1 MGCSGTP
8 FFVPIGKP
16 NSGFRRNGRSKND
29 EIMKWLTIDYIKAH
43 SRIDYDCEDSLL
55 ELYGDAAEAT
65 VMNIIGRDYDEIV
78 EKFGTDTQEIPA
90 PLIQASLILVDTS
103 YQFRA
108 AISTQNIYNVPNTF
122 DFLVKPYMRY
132 GWKAEHQKP
141 EEDEA

>member
-1 MGCSGTP
+1 
-8 FFVPIGKP
+8 
-16 NSGFRRNGRSKND
+16 
-29 EIMKWLTIDYIKAH
+29 MKWLTIDYIKAH

-65 VMNIIGRDYDEIV
+65 VMNIIGRTYDEIV

-108 AISTQNIYNVPNTF
+108 AISTQNIYQVLIEGHAKSIAACKPLNADAAIHNLALCAACHASAKAGGKIVA
-122 DFLVKPYMRY
+122 VK
-132 GWKAEHQKP
+132 
-141 EEDEA
+141 D